1 MSEQDRYNNITK
13 EDRKQN
19 NDKRLIEEKL
29 NFNKTQQ
36 YINSKIIVTNDK

>member
-29 NFNKTQQ
+29 NFNKT
-36 YINSKIIVTNDK
+36 